1 MQKTNKI
8 LVIGGFG
15 FFGQKIVESLKRLP
29 NADIVIGV
37 RKSNE
42 NLKTLQIDLEDA
54 SELKK
59 LKTFDFVINTTT
71 VADNKYKALVYY
83 CVTSKVR
90 FIDTTAD
97 FQANKLLL
105 AIKATIKDEIGK
117 EEINGLFVFGA
128 GVFPGISNLVYKRH
142 LEKYT
147 VNNSINLNVRY
158 KVLSGAGKGMCMLM
172 IKGISTPCF
181 WFDKSDL
188 VSKKI
193 PFASMQKESFNSGN
207 HSSLQIS
214 LPEILF
220 INAHSQIPNIK
231 AFISFKPTFITIIG
245 FYFFN
250 LIPYLGFLKKAFLK
264 ILYTG
269 FYVVRGVWFKNTNTD
284 IYISC
289 QSDNNHVSGIWLN
302 DAFLS
307 AGLFLAAIITFYQEK
322 CHDEGMLNV
331 EDTFDLE
338 SVVQRMVEIDKNDLE
353 YQYF

>member
-1 MQKTNKI
+1 VQKANKI

-15 FFGQKIVESLKRLP
+15 FFGQKIVESLQRLP

-42 NLKTLQIDLEDA
+42 NPKTLQIDLEDA

-59 LKTFDFVINTTT
+59 LKTFDFVINTIT
-71 VADNKYKALVYY
+71 VEDNKYKHLVYY
-83 CVTSKVR
+83 CLTNKVR
-90 FIDTTAD
+90 FIETTAD
-97 FQANKLLL
+97 FEANKLLF
-105 AIKATIKDEIGK
+105 AIKTAIKDEIEK
-117 EEINGLFVFGA
+117 EEINGSFVFGA
-128 GVFPGISNLVYKRH
+128 GIFPGVSNLVYKRH

-158 KVLSGAGKGMCMLM
+158 KVLSGAGKGMIALM

-181 WFDKSDL
+181 WFERADL
-188 VSKKI
+188 ISKKV
-193 PFASMQKESFNSGN
+193 PFGSMQKQSFNSGN
-207 HSSLQIS
+207 HSSVQIT

-220 INAHSQIPNIK
+220 INAHSKISNIK
-231 AFISFKPTFITIIG
+231 TFISFQPTFITIISY
-245 FYFFN
+245 YFFN

-264 ILYTG
+264 LLYVG
-269 FYVVRGVWFKNTNTD
+269 FYIVRGVFFKNTDTD

-289 QSDNNHVSGIWLN
+289 QNDDNHVSGIWLN

-307 AGLFLAAIITFYQEK
+307 AGLFLAAIITFYQETDNNK
-322 CHDEGMLNV
+322 GMLNV

-338 SVVQRMVEIDKNDLE
+338 TVVQRMVEIGKSDLK